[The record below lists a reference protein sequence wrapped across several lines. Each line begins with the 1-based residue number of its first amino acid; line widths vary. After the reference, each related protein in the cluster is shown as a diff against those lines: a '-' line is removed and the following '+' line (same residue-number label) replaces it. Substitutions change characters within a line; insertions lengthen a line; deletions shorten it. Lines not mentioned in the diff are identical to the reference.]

1 MVATKKNGWASLDTD
16 QRNALLDLYDGGEE
30 AENLSKLAQTQ
41 YGVLIKS
48 NTLARRLREWRALDS
63 GNSEDL
69 RKGVQVSGNENQ
81 LDVACV
87 SERIRTVDEA
97 LKAAEVDLDVWEVS
111 HHIVNTYESFRKK
124 LDKDLKFRKGVVT
137 GHTKDRGGVTIVPL
151 YQVKVWLVRKDPIK
165 IMPVVEPISFKGITF
180 PKPAVYVSKGLRK
193 AALLFDP
200 QMGFARENINS
211 SKLIPFHD
219 RGAMDIALQ
228 IVEKEQPDDIF
239 LGGDIFDL
247 TDWTDR
253 FIRQVEFMNLTQPA
267 FVEGAWWMANL
278 RMAAPDAVIEYLE
291 GNHEVRLVN
300 AMLTNMAAAVGI
312 KKIKFGDKEVK
323 IELEN
328 DPMVSI
334 PNYLSLD
341 EIGINYI
348 GGYPGTRWLNEVLRI
363 EHGDIARAKPLTTV
377 AALLKDRSESVICG
391 HIHRSEIA
399 TKTLYERSGVRGV
412 SAWAIACL
420 CHIDGRVPGHN
431 PAKQHWQQGLGIV
444 EYAPEGTYFNM
455 NPIRI
460 ERGKAL
466 YNGEY
471 IEARDRLADLRE
483 NTGWEF

>member
-1 MVATKKNGWASLDTD
+1 MVATQKKGWASLDND
-16 QRNALLDLYDGGEE
+16 QREALLELYDGGED
-30 AENLSKLAQTQ
+30 ADKLSQLAKSQ
-41 YGVLIKS
+41 YGVSIKS
-48 NTLARRLREWRALDS
+48 NTLSRRLREWRALS
-63 GNSEDL
+63 GIQPT
-69 RKGVQVSGNENQ
+69 KGVTVTGNENQ
-81 LDVACV
+81 LDVAYV
-87 SERIRTVDEA
+87 SDRIRTVDEA
-97 LKAAEVDLDVWEVS
+97 LKAAKVDLDVWEVS
-111 HHIVNTYESFRKK
+111 HYIVNTYESFRKK
-124 LDKDLKFRKGVVT
+124 LDKDLRFSRGT
-137 GHTKDRGGVTIVPL
+137 ISGHTKDKGGVTIVPL
-151 YQVKVWLVRKDPIK
+151 YQIKVWLVRKEPIK
-165 IMPVVEPISFKGITF
+165 IMPVVEPITFKGITL
-180 PKPAVYVSKGLRK
+180 PKKPVYVSKGLRK

-200 QMGFARENINS
+200 QMGFARESINS

-267 FVEGAWWMANL
+267 FIEGAWWMANL
-278 RMAAPDAVIEYLE
+278 RMAAPDAVIDYLE

-300 AMLTNMAAAVGI
+300 SMLTNMVAAVGI
-312 KKIKFGDKEVK
+312 KKIKFGNKTVN

-328 DPMVSI
+328 NPLVSI

-341 EIGINYI
+341 ELGINYI
-348 GGYPGTRWLNEVLRI
+348 GGYPGTRWLNSVLRI

-377 AALLKDRSESVICG
+377 SALLQDRSESVICG
-391 HIHRSEIA
+391 HVHRSELA

-444 EYAPEGTYFNM
+444 DYAPEGTYFNM

-483 NTGWEF
+483 NTGWDF